1 MRTTIIHL
9 DSDSKCQ
16 ACISPPHVRLP
27 TDFDSDRRVMAL
39 DVAIMIF
46 FHNAQGRNMRHSRYD
61 EQECRMTFVRDLDCR
76 EACSCTMSLLIWLC
90 RFHKFL
96 PHNSTATR
104 SVVSL
109 SQVQRHSQSLHHDR
123 SLESI
128 AENFHAYSIH
138 GFSAISVA
146 RSFPAIPESL
156 PPRTPSSTV
165 RTVVW
170 TDFHNP

>member
-96 PHNSTATR
+96 PHNSTAIGAYFL
-104 SVVSL
+104 SL
-109 SQVQRHSQSLHHDR
+109 SSLT
-123 SLESI
+123 SLTIVSRV
-128 AENFHAYSIH
+128 NSRKFPCVLHTWLLCHLCGSKFSGNPRVFTTQDTVFHRPDSC
-138 GFSAISVA
+138 V
-146 RSFPAIPESL
+146 
-156 PPRTPSSTV
+156 
-165 RTVVW
+165 
-170 TDFHNP
+170 D